1 MSRILQAAVIGFALW
16 LSGAVFAPASAEGTG
31 WLVAVPTWHA
41 LAAALAAAGLLIAWL
56 PPRNP
61 AALLPLAGVLLP
73 WMPFVD
79 AGLVYAGPLVVLI
92 WAAVLVLGWGDLA
105 ARHIGACRCA
115 TSATHATIAACLIA
129 LASTAAVAWRVAPMR
144 PGGDE
149 PHYLIMTQS
158 LMKDGDL
165 RIENN
170 HAQRD
175 FAAYTDVEI
184 NPQYLTRGQDGQ
196 IYPIHAPGLPAMVIP
211 AFAAAG
217 YAGVVVFLL
226 VVMAGASA
234 LVWRL
239 AWMASGDIAAAWFGW
254 AVVAS
259 SCMWVFQSFLVFP
272 EALGGAAVA
281 AGLWLVLRLDRGA
294 RPGPLALA
302 GVGLALALLPWLHTR
317 FAVLAAGLGL
327 MAVLRLLPLG
337 IRAVAIFLAAPVAA
351 AAAWFAFFY
360 AVYGTPDPI
369 APWGGTAGSSL
380 GWIPTGL
387 AGALFDQQFGILP
400 YAPVLAAGFAGL
412 LAGTGDGWRRAT
424 RLQVLLLL
432 IVPYLL
438 ATTSYAMW
446 WGGMSVPGRLFTAL
460 LPLLAPAAA
469 VLWRATQNGAARAGL
484 TAALAWTI
492 FATASLAFVER
503 GALAWNVR
511 QHKAGLWFEWL
522 VPLMRWTDSL
532 PAFFRADDT
541 LGRESL
547 PLPPFYGATAI
558 WLAALVIAVAAAAFA
573 VRRMGRARWRGMSSD
588 GVAPSLAVTM
598 LILAVPAATVL
609 SLRAQGADAS
619 APARAQIAFLNR
631 LASGNAQVLDLGRR
645 RVVGPAEHLS
655 AMRLSGAPGA
665 AFGIGPV
672 PEGTYRLSATPGGPG
687 EPEGVVLVGRSQF
700 PIATLGGAPVDLAL
714 PVGVTWLEV
723 RGADGRR
730 VTLEPVEIRPAGSRR
745 PALRASRY
753 GAATVFF
760 TDNRVYAERDGFWVR
775 GARHADVALQ
785 GDAGVAGVTLE
796 IRNGPVENYLVV
808 TGAAQ
813 PVAVDLAPGQV
824 IPVPVAFDA
833 RGGARLRIDSR
844 AGFVP
849 AEVDA
854 GNRDFRSLGVYVSVN

>member
-1 MSRILQAAVIGFALW
+1 MSRIFQAAVMGVALW
-16 LSGAVFAPASAEGTG
+16 LSGAVFAPASAEGTR
-31 WLVAVPTWHA
+31 WLVALPSWHG
-41 LAAALAAAGLLIAWL
+41 LAAALAAAGLLVGWL

-61 AALLPLAGVLLP
+61 AALLPLVGVLLP

-79 AGLVYAGPLVVLI
+79 AGLVYAGPLVVLL
-92 WAAVLVLGWGDLA
+92 WTAVLVLGWGDVA
-105 ARHIGACRCA
+105 ARHVAACRCA
-115 TSATHATIAACLIA
+115 TSATHATLAAFLIA
-129 LASTAAVAWRVAPMR
+129 FASTAVVAWRVAPMR

-170 HAQRD
+170 HAERD

-196 IYPIHAPGLPAMVIP
+196 IYPIHAPGLPAIVIP

-217 YAGVVVFLL
+217 YPGVVIFLL
-226 VVMAGASA
+226 AVMACASA

-254 AVVAS
+254 AAVAS

-272 EALGGAAVA
+272 EALGGAAVT
-281 AGLWLVLRLDRGA
+281 AGLWMVLRLDRGA
-294 RPGPLALA
+294 RPGLLALA
-302 GVGLALALLPWLHTR
+302 SVGLALALLPWLHTR

-327 MAVLRLLPLG
+327 MIVLRLAPIG
-337 IRAVAIFLAAPVAA
+337 ARAVAVFLAAPVAA

-360 AVYGTPDPI
+360 AIYGTPNPI
-369 APWGGTAGSSL
+369 APWGGTGGSSL
-380 GWIPTGL
+380 AWIPTGL

-400 YAPVLAAGFAGL
+400 YAPILAAGLAGL
-412 LAGTGDGWRRAT
+412 LVGTGDGWRRAT

-432 IVPYLL
+432 VVPYLL

-446 WGGMSVPGRLFTAL
+446 WGGLSVPGRLLTAL

-469 VLWRATQNGAARAGL
+469 VLWRATANRAARAGML
-484 TAALAWTI
+484 AALAWTI
-492 FATASLAFVER
+492 FATVSLAFVER

-522 VPLMRWTDSL
+522 VPLMRWTESL
-532 PAFFRADDT
+532 PAFFRADDS

-547 PLPPFYGATAI
+547 PLPAFYGVTAI
-558 WLAALVIAVAAAAFA
+558 WVAVLLIAIAAAAFA
-573 VRRMGRARWRGMSSD
+573 VHRVGRARWRGMSSH
-588 GVAPSLAVTM
+588 GVAPALAVTM

-609 SLRAQGADAS
+609 SLRAQGADAA

-631 LASGNAQVLDLGRR
+631 LASGNAQAVDAARR
-645 RVVGPAEHLS
+645 RFVPREELLS
-655 AMRLSGAPGA
+655 EMRLSGAPGA

-672 PEGTYRLSATPGGPG
+672 PEGTYRLTAAPGGP
-687 EPEGVVLVGRSQF
+687 EGAVVVGRSQF
-700 PIATLGGAPVDLAL
+700 PMATLGERPVDVVL
-714 PVGVTWLEV
+714 PVGVVWLEV
-723 RGADGRR
+723 HGAEGRQ
-730 VTLEPVEIRPAGSRR
+730 VTLQPVEIPPGRSRQ

-753 GAATVFF
+753 GSVTAFF
-760 TDNRVYAERDGFWVR
+760 TDNRVYAERNGFWVR
-775 GARHADVALQ
+775 GARYANVVLQ
-785 GDAGVAGVTLE
+785 GAPGQAGAALE
-796 IRNGPVENYLVV
+796 IRNGPMENHLVV

-813 PVAVDLAPGQV
+813 PVAVDLAPGR
-824 IPVPVAFDA
+824 IIAVPVTFDA
-833 RGGARLRIDSR
+833 RGSARIQIDSR

-849 AEVDA
+849 AEVDP
-854 GNRDFRSLGVYVSVN
+854 GNRDRRSLGVYVRIQ

>member
-1 MSRILQAAVIGFALW
+1 MSRGIQAVVIGVALW
-16 LSGAVFAPASAEGTG
+16 LSGAVFAPASAEATR
-31 WLVAVPTWHA
+31 WVVALPSWQA
-41 LAAALAAAGLLIAWL
+41 LAAALAAAALLVAWL
-56 PPRNP
+56 PPRN
-61 AALLPLAGVLLP
+61 AVALLPLVGVLLP

-92 WAAVLVLGWGDLA
+92 WAAVLVLGWGSVA
-105 ARHIGACRCA
+105 ARHVTACRCA
-115 TSATHATIAACLIA
+115 TSATHATVAAFLIA
-129 LASTAAVAWRVAPMR
+129 FASTAVVAWRVAPMR

-158 LMKDGDL
+158 LMQDGDL

-175 FAAYTDVEI
+175 FAAYTDIEI

-196 IYPIHAPGLPAMVIP
+196 IYPIHAPGLPAIVIP

-217 YAGVVVFLL
+217 YPGVVIFLL
-226 VVMAGASA
+226 VVMACASA

-239 AWMASGDIAAAWFGW
+239 AWKASDDIQAAWFGW

-302 GVGLALALLPWLHTR
+302 AAGLALALLPWLHTR

-327 MAVLRLLPLG
+327 MIVVRLLPRG
-337 IRAVAIFLAAPVAA
+337 ARAIATFLAVPVAA
-351 AAAWFAFFY
+351 SVAWFAFFY
-360 AVYGTPDPI
+360 AVYGTPSPI
-369 APWGGTAGSSL
+369 APWGSTGGSSL
-380 GWIPTGL
+380 AWIPTGL

-400 YAPVLAAGFAGL
+400 YAPVLAAGLAGL
-412 LAGTGDGWRRAT
+412 LVGNRDGWRRAT

-432 IVPYLL
+432 VVPYLL

-446 WGGMSVPGRLFTAL
+446 WGGLSVPGRLLTAL

-469 VLWRATQNGAARAGL
+469 VLWRATSNRAARAGL
-484 TAALAWTI
+484 LAALAWTI

-532 PAFFRADDT
+532 PAFFRADDS

-547 PLPPFYGATAI
+547 PLPAFYGVTAI
-558 WLAALVIAVAAAAFA
+558 WLAALLVAIAAAAF
-573 VRRMGRARWRGMSSD
+573 VVHRMGRARWRGMSSD
-588 GVAPSLAVTM
+588 GVAPALAVTM

-619 APARAQIAFLNR
+619 APARAQIAFFNR
-631 LASGNAQVLDLGRR
+631 LASGNAQVFDVARR
-645 RVVGPAEHLS
+645 RFVPPADLLPE
-655 AMRLSGAPGA
+655 MRLSGRPGER
-665 AFGIGPV
+665 FGAGPV
-672 PEGTYRLSATPGGPG
+672 PEGTYRLSAAPGGPG
-687 EPEGVVLVGRSQF
+687 KPEGAVIVGRSQF
-700 PIATLGGAPVDLAL
+700 PVATLGDQPVELVL
-714 PVGVTWLEV
+714 PVGVAALEV
-723 RGADGRR
+723 HGAEGRQ
-730 VTLEPVEIRPAGSRR
+730 VTLEPVDIPPARSRQR
-745 PALRASRY
+745 ALRASRY
-753 GAATVFF
+753 GPAAAFF
-760 TDNRVYAERDGFWVR
+760 VDNRVYAERDGFWVR
-775 GARHADVALQ
+775 GARYANVVLQ
-785 GDAGVAGVTLE
+785 GMPGVAGVVLE
-796 IRNGPVENYLVV
+796 IRNGPVGNHLVV
-808 TGAAQ
+808 SGAAQ
-813 PVAVDLAPGQV
+813 PVAVDLVPGQV
-824 IPVPVAFDA
+824 IAVPVVFDT
-833 RGGARLRIDSR
+833 RGSARLQIDSR

-849 AEVDA
+849 AELEP
-854 GNRDFRSLGVYVSVN
+854 GNRDFRSLGVYVRIQ